1 MQPSRER
8 QELSSVF
15 GFADQLTMVSYVP
28 KKNNAVI
35 LLSSLH
41 HDDAV
46 EGEAHKP
53 EIITHYN
60 AHKGGVDNMDHLVG
74 TYSVKRKS
82 SRWPLVL
89 FFNIIDIAAI
99 AAYVVWLCNFPDWR
113 INKRLS
119 RRRFFLKEL
128 GTTLEDDL
136 LQQRLQNPRALRKS
150 VRFA

>member
-15 GFADQLTMVSYVP
+15 RFADQLTMVSYVA
-28 KKNNAVI
+28 KKNNPVI

-53 EIITHYN
+53 EIIAHYN
-60 AHKGGVDNMDHLVG
+60 AHKGCVDNMVG

-99 AAYVVWLCNFPDWR
+99 TAYVV
-113 INKRLS
+113 
-119 RRRFFLKEL
+119 
-128 GTTLEDDL
+128 
-136 LQQRLQNPRALRKS
+136 
-150 VRFA
+150 